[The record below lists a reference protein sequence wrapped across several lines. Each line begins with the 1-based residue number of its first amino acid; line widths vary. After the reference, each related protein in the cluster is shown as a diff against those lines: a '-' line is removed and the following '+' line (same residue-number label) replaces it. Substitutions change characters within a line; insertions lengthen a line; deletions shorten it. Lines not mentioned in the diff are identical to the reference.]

1 MKLMPNE
8 QIMKVYHHDFFAFFI
23 RGFKIWGASLPFFFL
38 ASIFSPLASNLTA
51 FYIYSSIIVLFVIS
65 HLYDGILFYLDTLI
79 ITNQR
84 IVHLD
89 WISPFKYMETQ
100 AQLND
105 IQNIESEEKGF
116 LSRFR
121 LFDYGLFLVETA
133 STKTVIKFED
143 APDPE
148 GIKFYVVNLAR
159 KSSSIHKPGH
169 NVGKFEELIN
179 NKKVESQI
187 NKVANN

>member
-1 MKLMPNE
+1 MKLMPHE
-8 QIMKVYHHDFFAFFI
+8 QIMKVYHHDFLAFFI
-23 RGFKIWGASLPFFFL
+23 RGVKIWGASLPFFFMAAIL
-38 ASIFSPLASNLTA
+38 SPLVSNLTA
-51 FYIYSSIIVLFVIS
+51 FYIYSGIIVLFAIS
-65 HLYDGILFYLDTLI
+65 HLYDGLLFYLDTLI

-121 LFDYGLFLVETA
+121 LFDFGLFLVETA

-159 KSSSIHKPGH
+159 RASSIHRNTHTGEKL
-169 NVGKFEELIN
+169 EELIN
-179 NKKVESQI
+179 NKKAESQI